1 MHLLSRG
8 RFSSAPHERI
18 GADSCVCVAFQ
29 SREKN
34 RRANCIVSSTH
45 LGMYVDNNDHDD
57 GTDWQSSNRSQYN
70 MLLICFGCR
79 SRRNNRSSRRNLA
92 SGGTSSSS
100 VDRSDAAWATFW
112 LFTFGGRREILVY
125 QLHSFSKGK
134 KRACPL
140 VILPKFT
147 HRKTRYQGQFFLSV
161 SEKRKKSS
169 RWADEKIKRCARRH
183 ML

>member
-1 MHLLSRG
+1 M
-8 RFSSAPHERI
+8 
-18 GADSCVCVAFQ
+18 CVAFQ
-29 SREKN
+29 SREKKN

-147 HRKTRYQGQFFLSV
+147 HRKTRYQGQFFFVRLRK
-161 SEKRKKSS
+161 EKEKFSLGRRKNKTL
-169 RWADEKIKRCARRH
+169 CAPPH
-183 ML
+183 VVTSD